1 MSMSALSFLQNAQTT
16 AQSLAALQANIL
28 ANMKQEELNQNSPL
42 SPSSLVA
49 ATLPPEAT
57 NLYAG
62 LFSAATGSPIN
73 MLTPQMFAANQTAAL
88 LAARLNSSTSN
99 FYPHSLFPWQLPPMG
114 NSPPI
119 SPISPALSV
128 KSVKKINSNNN
139 IVTTT
144 SDEANNYELSLSNLG
159 ENDSN
164 TSKMSAKK
172 SNSRKTVNYKRKR
185 NQMLFQPYSGLES
198 SPKTGRAVSP
208 GPISP
213 PTSGSSPQSIGS
225 VEHQSPSST
234 SIRTTP
240 NKEPTRDKSFTC
252 QTCNRSFGYKHVLQN
267 HERTHTGE
275 KPFAC
280 PECDKRFTRDH
291 HLKTHMRLHTGEK
304 PYHCK
309 FCDRQFVQVANLRRH
324 LRVHTG
330 EKPYACDKCNCKYSD
345 SNQLK
350 THMIIHKDE
359 KPFRCETCSA
369 SFRRSHHLVNHKCS
383 NAPLTPA
390 TSPIISIENKS
401 VTSRSEVSERSLDLN
416 SPNVALLKH
425 FKLNQSLSAV
435 HQTQTLQQ
443 IYESTLSTII
453 ENSGHEMPLDLSV
466 ESNSESGEKRNSRK
480 SNDPRHIP
488 RINKQESIEA
498 PASEQTEPEDLSM
511 HSPRSGSP
519 LLSEE
524 DLDDL
529 DDAEALNRKQSLQMS
544 KC

>member
-1 MSMSALSFLQNAQTT
+1 MSMSALSFLQNAQT

-28 ANMKQEELNQNSPL
+28 ANMKQDELKHGSPI
-42 SPSSLVA
+42 SPSSLAA

-99 FYPHSLFPWQLPPMG
+99 FYPHSLIPWQLPPIV

-119 SPISPALSV
+119 SPISPTLSV

-139 IVTTT
+139 IVTTST
-144 SDEANNYELSLSNLG
+144 DEVNNYELNFDNIG
-159 ENDSN
+159 VNDLDS
-164 TSKMSAKK
+164 SKSSTKK
-172 SNSRKTVNYKRKR
+172 LRKTNSLKKKRS
-185 NQMLFQPYSGLES
+185 NQMLYQPYNNLEA
-198 SPKTGRAVSP
+198 SPTMGRTVSP

-225 VEHQSPSST
+225 MEHQSPSST
-234 SIRTTP
+234 SIRSTP

-309 FCDRQFVQVANLRRH
+309 YCDKQFVQVANLRRH

-330 EKPYACDKCNCKYSD
+330 EKPYRCEQCNTKYSD

-350 THMIIHKDE
+350 AHMIIHKDE
-359 KPFRCETCSA
+359 KPYRCETCSA
-369 SFRRSHHLVNHKCS
+369 SFRRNHHLVNHKCA

-390 TSPIISIENKS
+390 TSPVISLENKS
-401 VTSRSEVSERSLDLN
+401 IASRSETSERSLDLSTSN
-416 SPNVALLKH
+416 AALLKH
-425 FKLNQSLSAV
+425 FKLKQSQA
-435 HQTQTLQQ
+435 LQQ

-466 ESNSESGEKRNSRK
+466 ESNSESSEKRNTRK
-480 SNDPRHIP
+480 SNDPRHILRMP
-488 RINKQESIEA
+488 KEEDDETIETS
-498 PASEQTEPEDLSM
+498 PASEQIEPEDLSM
-511 HSPRSGSP
+511 HSPRSESP

-529 DDAEALNRKQSLQMS
+529 DDAESLNRKQHLQKS
-544 KC
+544 TNFE

>member
-1 MSMSALSFLQNAQTT
+1 
-16 AQSLAALQANIL
+16 
-28 ANMKQEELNQNSPL
+28 MKHDELNQNSPL

-49 ATLPPEAT
+49 AALPPEAT

-62 LFSAATGSPIN
+62 LFSAATGSPMN
-73 MLTPQMFAANQTAAL
+73 MLTPQMIAANQTAAL
-88 LAARLNSSTSN
+88 LAARLNSTTSN
-99 FYPHSLFPWQLPPMG
+99 FYSHSLFPWQMPPMG

-119 SPISPALSV
+119 SPISPALSI
-128 KSVKKINSNNN
+128 KSAKKINSNNN

-144 SDEANNYELSLSNLG
+144 SED
-159 ENDSN
+159 
-164 TSKMSAKK
+164 AKK
-172 SNSRKTVNYKRKR
+172 FELNLNHLVDNETNAAKLVGLTTKKLNNRKATTFKKKR
-185 NQMLFQPYSGLES
+185 NQILYQPYTNLET
-198 SPKTGRAVSP
+198 SPTTAISP

-225 VEHQSPSST
+225 IEHQSPSSS
-234 SIRTTP
+234 SIHATP

-304 PYHCK
+304 PYRCNH
-309 FCDRQFVQVANLRRH
+309 CDRQFVQVANLRRH

-330 EKPYACDKCNCKYSD
+330 EKPYACDRCDAKYSD

-350 THMIIHKDE
+350 AHLAIHKDE
-359 KPFRCETCSA
+359 KPFQCETCNA
-369 SFRRSHHLVNHKCS
+369 SFRRSHHLANHKCA

-390 TSPIISIENKS
+390 TSPVISIENKS
-401 VTSRSEVSERSLDLN
+401 VTSRSETSDRSLDLSTQSAN
-416 SPNVALLKH
+416 LFKR
-425 FKLNQSLSAV
+425 FKLNQNLSTV
-435 HQTQTLQQ
+435 QQTQALQQ

-453 ENSGHEMPLDLSV
+453 ENSNHELPLDLSV
-466 ESNSESGEKRNSRK
+466 ESNSESSEKRNRK
-480 SNDPRHIP
+480 SSDPRHIVRMP
-488 RINKQESIEA
+488 KPVKVETPE
-498 PASEQTEPEDLSM
+498 SEQNEPEDLSM
-511 HSPRSGSP
+511 HSPRSESP

-524 DLDDL
+524 DFDDL
-529 DDAEALNRKQSLQMS
+529 DDAEALNRKQHQTTTAN
-544 KC
+544 C